1 MPGVYFA
8 CEISLKETVA
18 RCFLH
23 VPKGLASRRPKGLA
37 SRRPKGLASRRN
49 TLQYRLKRIRDCCG
63 LDPRRFRDVAMLYM
77 APTQS

>member
-1 MPGVYFA
+1 MGQ
-8 CEISLKETVA
+8 
-18 RCFLH
+18 CFLH
-23 VPKGLASRRPKGLA
+23 VPKGLASRRPKGLASRRPKGLA

-63 LDPRRFRDVAMLYM
+63 LDPRRFRDTAMLYM